1 MTSVTTGSP
10 VSRLASARYLSPS
23 SSSPWKEYGDVRG
36 LKAPPRK
43 TRAPAALTFAATS
56 STCPRDST
64 EHGPAITTISLP
76 PIRTPS
82 TGITVASRRTSRL
95 ASLKGWRIG
104 CTASTHSSDSRLL
117 DRKSTRL
124 NSSHGYI
131 SYAVFCLKKK
141 KNNKTTSTAH

>member
-64 EHGPAITTISLP
+64 EHVSHL
-76 PIRTPS
+76 R
-82 TGITVASRRTSRL
+82 VRRARFQYDNHGR
-95 ASLKGWRIG
+95 ASLKTKAAGAARG
-104 CTASTHSSDSRLL
+104 LESSAPRATGPPAGLCAS
-117 DRKSTRL
+117 
-124 NSSHGYI
+124 
-131 SYAVFCLKKK
+131 
-141 KNNKTTSTAH
+141 

>member
-23 SSSPWKEYGDVRG
+23 SSSPWNEYGDVRG
-36 LKAPPRK
+36 LNAPPLK
-43 TRAPAALTFAATS
+43 IRAPAALTFAATS
-56 STCPRDST
+56 STCPRDCT
-64 EHGPAITTISLP
+64 DHGPAITTISLP

-117 DRKSTRL
+117 SRSLPR
-124 NSSHGYI
+124 SSP
-131 SYAVFCLKKK
+131 
-141 KNNKTTSTAH
+141 TAPMTVRSSPRMVCAR

>member
-64 EHGPAITTISLP
+64 EHGPAITTIS
-76 PIRTPS
+76 
-82 TGITVASRRTSRL
+82 
-95 ASLKGWRIG
+95 
-104 CTASTHSSDSRLL
+104 
-117 DRKSTRL
+117 
-124 NSSHGYI
+124 
-131 SYAVFCLKKK
+131 YAVFCLKKK
-141 KNNKTTSTAH
+141 KKNQTTHLTRQETINPSYPMLLTHYTPTTP

>member
-64 EHGPAITTISLP
+64 EHGPAITTIS
-76 PIRTPS
+76 
-82 TGITVASRRTSRL
+82 
-95 ASLKGWRIG
+95 
-104 CTASTHSSDSRLL
+104 
-117 DRKSTRL
+117 
-124 NSSHGYI
+124 
-131 SYAVFCLKKK
+131 YAVFCLKKK
-141 KNNKTTSTAH
+141 KKQKKQPHDRAHSPTDNVHHTPTPHPPLAQLLHNSR

>member
-64 EHGPAITTISLP
+64 EHGPAITTIS
-76 PIRTPS
+76 
-82 TGITVASRRTSRL
+82 
-95 ASLKGWRIG
+95 
-104 CTASTHSSDSRLL
+104 
-117 DRKSTRL
+117 
-124 NSSHGYI
+124 
-131 SYAVFCLKKK
+131 YAVFCLKKK
-141 KNNKTTSTAH
+141 KKIPLDSYSHRYPRAQLVRLLKALCIHYIAQQCYPS